1 MINDVVKKILPLFKT
16 KIFVETGFQSGTT
29 YEEISSLF
37 PLIQSFFYVLN
48 HLFLC
53 N

>member
-29 YEEISSLF
+29 YEEISNFF
-37 PLIQSFFYVLN
+37 PLLQIQYY
-48 HLFLC
+48 HLHD
-53 N
+53 